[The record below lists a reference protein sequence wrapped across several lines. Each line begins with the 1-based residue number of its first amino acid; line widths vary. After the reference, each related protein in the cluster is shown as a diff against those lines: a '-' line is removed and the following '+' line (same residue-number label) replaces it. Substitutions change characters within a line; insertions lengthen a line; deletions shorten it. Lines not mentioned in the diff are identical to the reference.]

1 MPPGLLDRQ
10 HHATEAKNHA
20 KPAAL
25 RRQEVNQRTI
35 AAIDARLRRVPA
47 VHPLLAQRQRGGAL
61 GVGRVV
67 AFDHS
72 LDRMAQPRVIIPG
85 KMPAQEFGDG
95 EIVPQV
101 SQHGLQLSLM
111 RIVAI
116 LTHDVCAVKA
126 PPLAFDL
133 LKG

>member
-1 MPPGLLDRQ
+1 M
-10 HHATEAKNHA
+10 
-20 KPAAL
+20 
-25 RRQEVNQRTI
+25 
-35 AAIDARLRRVPA
+35 
-47 VHPLLAQRQRGGAL
+47 HPLLAQRQRGGAL

-72 LDRMAQPRVIIPG
+72 LDRMAHRRIIIPG

-95 EIVPQV
+95 EVVVQLPK
-101 SQHGLQLSLM
+101 HGLQLRFM

-126 PPLAFDL
+126 PPLAFDP